1 MAEFTVQ
8 SHSEDPTYIR
18 AVQQEV
24 PPYQQEP
31 KLSLAV
37 THSSNTWSAA
47 TSSELRV
54 SVSPA
59 ATAGGENAGR
69 QH

>member
-8 SHSEDPTYIR
+8 SHSKDPTCIR
-18 AVQQEV
+18 AVQPEV

-59 ATAGGENAGR
+59 ATAGGENVG
-69 QH
+69 